1 MEIDAITV
9 KALRQSKG
17 WTQQHLADACA
28 ISLRTVQRVEKEGSA
43 SSETLLGLCAVLE
56 VEQKNLLQIPI
67 PDRQQMQQVSLRSQ
81 SIILAIAVISGGCI
95 GAIITYLAIS

>member
-56 VEQKNLLQIPI
+56 VEQKICY
-67 PDRQQMQQVSLRSQ
+67 RSQ
-81 SIILAIAVISGGCI
+81 FPTANRCNKSLCD
-95 GAIITYLAIS
+95 LNQ